1 MISSQSAPNAR
12 ILAISSTKRTP
23 ALTKNEI
30 RWTTSPIRSGGT
42 WPESRTVS
50 STATAVASA
59 KPTSCTGV
67 APASWRWYEQM
78 FTGFHRGI
86 SRSVYAIT
94 SAVSR
99 SDAAGGKMYVP
110 RDRYSL
116 MMSFCVVPAQRLS
129 SAPCSAATVP

>member
-30 RWTTSPIRSGGT
+30 RWTTSPIRSAGT

-78 FTGFHRGI
+78 LTGFHRGI
-86 SRSVYAIT
+86 SRSVYATT

-99 SDAAGGKMYVP
+99 SDGGRREEYVP

-116 MMSFCVVPAQRLS
+116 MMSFCVVPAQRRS
-129 SAPCSAATVP
+129 SAPPSAAVP